1 MYRVIDYPAAILTI
15 PVSRTRRPANCVA
28 LGGVQEELRPRSSN
42 SAAAA
47 EPGFGR
53 ASSGGAKENAETELT
68 RLAAKGREKE
78 DKETTPTG
86 WPSESA
92 RAFRSLRGV
101 NDSTSVSGRRLSNHT
116 RRRRRRFVWR
126 ALAAGG
132 VLRAPCA
139 FIARPTGDGRHFLG
153 RHFASVHV
161 MATMIRIR
169 RARNNSGQSNIQ
181 NGGGSVIEPCRESP
195 KKNAGAIEVL

>member
-53 ASSGGAKENAETELT
+53 ASSGGAKENAETVLT

-78 DKETTPTG
+78 HKETTPTG
-86 WPSESA
+86 WPSESS

-101 NDSTSVSGRRLSNHT
+101 NDSTSVSGRRLSNRT
-116 RRRRRRFVWR
+116 RRRRRRLVWR
-126 ALAAGG
+126 ALAA
-132 VLRAPCA
+132 VHVHRAA
-139 FIARPTGDGRHFLG
+139 NGRRPALTRETLCE
-153 RHFASVHV
+153 SVHI
-161 MATMIRIR
+161 MTAMIRIR
-169 RARNNSGQSNIQ
+169 RARNNSGRSDIQ
-181 NGGGSVIEPCRESP
+181 KGGG
-195 KKNAGAIEVL
+195 